1 MSQIFTTFG
10 TKITLKMI
18 DSIEIQILDRIKKA
32 GRGVLF
38 FTESFVSYGSSEAVK
53 KVLQRLTNSGE
64 LDRVATGIYVRPV
77 IDNVIGK
84 VSPSIEDIAKAIA
97 KRDKAR
103 IVPSG
108 AYALNRLGLST
119 QVPVNV
125 IFLTDGSA
133 RKIKI
138 GKRSILF
145 KKASPKNVAT
155 VGEISSL
162 AIQALKAIGKDK
174 VLDKEIKHIQE
185 LLKKEK
191 PTRLKHDIRLAPV
204 WIREIMKPVL
214 KSIDNE

>member
-1 MSQIFTTFG
+1 MSQIFTKFG
-10 TKITLKMI
+10 TKFKAKMAG
-18 DSIEIQILDRIKKA
+18 SIEIQILDRIKKA

-38 FTESFVSYGSSEAVK
+38 FTESFVSYGSTEAVK
-53 KVLQRLTNSGE
+53 KALQRLTNSGE

-103 IVPSG
+103 IVPTG

-119 QVPVNV
+119 QVPMNV
-125 IFLTDGSA
+125 VFLTDGSA

-155 VGEISSL
+155 VGEISGL
-162 AIQALKAIGKDK
+162 AIQALKEIGKEK

-185 LLKKEK
+185 LLKREK
-191 PTRLKHDIRLAPV
+191 STRLEHDIRLAPA

-214 KSIDNE
+214 KSINE

>member
-1 MSQIFTTFG
+1 MN
-10 TKITLKMI
+10 K
-18 DSIEIQILDRIKKA
+18 SIELQVLNRVKKA
-32 GRGVLF
+32 GRGMLF
-38 FTESFVSYGSSEAVK
+38 FTESFVSYGSAEAIK
-53 KVLQRLTNSGE
+53 KALQRLTNSGE
-64 LDRVATGIYVRPV
+64 LDRVAPGIYVRPV

-103 IVPSG
+103 IVSTG

-119 QVPVNV
+119 QVPMNV
-125 IFLTDGSA
+125 VFLTDGSA

-145 KKASPKNVAT
+145 KKASPKNVAS
-155 VGEISSL
+155 VGEISGL
-162 AIQALKAIGKDK
+162 AIQALKEIGKEK

-191 PTRLKHDIRLAPV
+191 PTRLKHDIRLAPA

-214 KSIDNE
+214 ISINE

>member
-1 MSQIFTTFG
+1 MS
-10 TKITLKMI
+10 K
-18 DSIEIQILDRIKKA
+18 SIEIQILDRIRKA

-38 FTESFVSYGSSEAVK
+38 FTESFVSYGSTEAVK
-53 KVLQRLTNSGE
+53 KALQRLTNSGE

-77 IDNVIGK
+77 IDSVIGK

-103 IVPSG
+103 IVPTG

-119 QVPVNV
+119 QVPMNV
-125 IFLTDGSA
+125 VFLTDGSA
-133 RKIKI
+133 RRIKI

-155 VGEISSL
+155 VGEISGL
-162 AIQALKAIGKDK
+162 AIQALKEIGKEK

-191 PTRLKHDIRLAPV
+191 PTRLEHDIRLAPA

>member
-1 MSQIFTTFG
+1 M
-10 TKITLKMI
+10 
-18 DSIEIQILDRIKKA
+18 DESIEIQILNRIKKA

-38 FTESFVSYGSSEAVK
+38 FTESFVSYGSAEAVK
-53 KVLQRLTNSGE
+53 KALQRLTNSGE

-77 IDNVIGK
+77 FDDVIGK
-84 VSPSIEDIAKAIA
+84 VSTSIEDIAKAIA

-119 QVPVNV
+119 QVPMNV

-145 KKASPKNVAT
+145 KKTSPKNVAA
-155 VGEISSL
+155 VGEISGL
-162 AIQALKAIGKDK
+162 AIQALKTIGKEK
-174 VLDKEIKHIQE
+174 VLDREMEHIQE

-191 PTRLKHDIRLAPV
+191 PTRLEHDIRLAPV

-214 KSIDNE
+214 KSMANE

>member
-1 MSQIFTTFG
+1 MGQDLSY
-10 TKITLKMI
+10 KMNK
-18 DSIEIQILDRIKKA
+18 SIELQVLNRVKKA

-38 FTESFVSYGSSEAVK
+38 FTESFVSYGSAEAIK
-53 KVLQRLTNSGE
+53 KALQRLTNSGE

-103 IVPSG
+103 IVPTG

-119 QVPVNV
+119 QVPMNV
-125 IFLTDGSA
+125 VFLTDGSA

-145 KKASPKNVAT
+145 KKASPKNVAS
-155 VGEISSL
+155 VGEISGL
-162 AIQALKAIGKDK
+162 AIQALKEIGKEK

-191 PTRLKHDIRLAPV
+191 PTRLKHDIRLAPA

-214 KSIDNE
+214 ISINE

>member
-1 MSQIFTTFG
+1 MTERVEKQIYR
-10 TKITLKMI
+10 
-18 DSIEIQILDRIKKA
+18 RIKKA

-53 KVLQRLTNSGE
+53 KALQRLTNSGE

-77 IDNVIGK
+77 IDSVIGK
-84 VSPSIEDIAKAIA
+84 VSPSIESIAKAIA

-103 IVPSG
+103 IVPTG

-119 QVPVNV
+119 QVPMSVV
-125 IFLTDGSA
+125 FLTDGSA

-155 VGEISSL
+155 VGEISGL
-162 AIQALKAIGKDK
+162 AIQALKEIGKDK

-191 PTRLKHDIRLAPV
+191 ATRLEHDIRLASA

-214 KSIDNE
+214 KSIGNE

>member
-1 MSQIFTTFG
+1 MGQDLSY
-10 TKITLKMI
+10 KMNK
-18 DSIEIQILDRIKKA
+18 SIELQVLNRVKKA

-38 FTESFVSYGSSEAVK
+38 FTESFVSYGSAEAIK
-53 KVLQRLTNSGE
+53 KALQRLTNSGE

-103 IVPSG
+103 IVPTG

-119 QVPVNV
+119 QVPMNV

-145 KKASPKNVAT
+145 KKASPKNVAS
-155 VGEISSL
+155 VGEISGL
-162 AIQALKAIGKDK
+162 AIQALKEIGKEK

-191 PTRLKHDIRLAPV
+191 PTRLKHDIRLAPA

-214 KSIDNE
+214 ISINE